1 MNGLVVIAILLLVQ
15 LALTGLARR
24 RLRGRR
30 FSLRAAGVVTGA
42 LGLSGA
48 VLWAIYMRSD
58 LTLEREPSLLWA
70 FTCAASALVGC
81 GGAAVLKR
89 MPTWELFVGC
99 LLVLDAAAVLAVLGP
114 GDHGLTSAP
123 LRALLIAPAALAACS
138 YFGASIGFLFLTG
151 GTQSMRLGYEAM
163 IGRRFLLSKSS
174 RAVSIVTAISIIGVA
189 VGVMAVIG
197 ALAVL
202 SGFEGD
208 LRTKIIGANAHAS
221 IEGADGRPLQLTPT
235 LVDEIANTRGVV
247 AASPY
252 VQGEVA
258 VANPGANYTGTAIMV
273 GIDPYRAPDV
283 LTVLNQITRGSL
295 DGLKPQLDAGK
306 PAAEEGEFAPPAKVP
321 GIVIGIEMANSLQ
334 LKIGDKVRVLS
345 PLLEVLTPVG
355 VAPKSV
361 SLQVVGVFSSKMY
374 EYDAHLT
381 FISIEE
387 ARRFYELGANDA
399 TGIQLLTEDPE
410 RSDLIGNAALAS
422 AKSAQNPLTLVDW
435 KVRNQSLFAAL
446 KLERVVAFI
455 VLVFIILV
463 ASFSIVNTLTMS
475 VIEKKKEIAILKTMG
490 AHDAGIMKIF
500 ITQGLLVGGFG
511 IVVGVALALG
521 LVSVLRKLW
530 LPNDVYYIDALP
542 VHLEVSDVVLVALS
556 ALLIVWNFAVF
567 PALRG
572 SALTPVEGLRDG

>member
-1 MNGLVVIAILLLVQ
+1 MSGLVVIAILLLVQ

-24 RLRGRR
+24 RLASRR
-30 FSLRAAGVVTGA
+30 FSLRAVAGITAALLVSGTG
-42 LGLSGA
+42 
-48 VLWAIYMRSD
+48 LWAVYARSSM
-58 LTLEREPSLLWA
+58 TLEREPTLLWIWV
-70 FTCAASALVGC
+70 CATSILLG
-81 GGAAVLKR
+81 GGAAALQKR

-99 LLVLDAAAVLAVLGP
+99 LLVLDVAAVMAVVGP

-123 LRALLIAPAALAACS
+123 LRALLIAPAALAACT
-138 YFGASIGFLFLTG
+138 YFGASVGFLFLASG
-151 GTQSMRLGYEAM
+151 PSSMRLGYEAM

-174 RAVSIVTAISIIGVA
+174 QAVSIVTAISIIGVA

-221 IEGADGRPLQLTPT
+221 IEAADGRPLQLTPT
-235 LVDEIANTRGVV
+235 LVDEIASTSGVV

-258 VANPGANYTGTAIMV
+258 VANPGANYTGTALMV
-273 GIDPYRAPDV
+273 GIDPFRAPSV
-283 LTVLNQITRGSL
+283 LTVLGQVTRGSL
-295 DGLKPQLDAGK
+295 DGLKAPLDAGK
-306 PAAEEGEFAPPAKVP
+306 PQDDDGEFAPPAKVP
-321 GIVIGIEMANSLQ
+321 GIVIGVEMANSLQ
-334 LKIGDKVRVLS
+334 VKVGDKLRVLS
-345 PLLEVLTPVG
+345 PLLEVLTPIG

-381 FISIEE
+381 FVAIDE
-387 ARRFYELGANDA
+387 ARRFYELGANEA
-399 TGIQLLTEDPE
+399 TGIQILTADPE
-410 RSDLIGNAALAS
+410 KSDIYGNAALEN
-422 AKSAQNPLTLVDW
+422 AKSALAPLTLVDW
-435 KVRNQSLFAAL
+435 KVRNQTLFAAL

-511 IVVGVALALG
+511 IAVGVALALG
-521 LVSVLRKLW
+521 LVAILRKLW

-572 SALTPVEGLRDG
+572 SSLTPVEGLRDG